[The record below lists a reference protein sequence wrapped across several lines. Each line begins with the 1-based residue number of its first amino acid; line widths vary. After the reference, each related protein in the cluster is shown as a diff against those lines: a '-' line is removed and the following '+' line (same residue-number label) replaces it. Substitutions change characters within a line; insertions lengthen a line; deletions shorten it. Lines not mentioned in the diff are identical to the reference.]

1 MSNLQTMILQND
13 GTVKLSFHPSGVSVE
28 SIQSWKNI
36 KKIVVRDNNFLG
48 LKEDGTVLSTLEN
61 EAEISKWSN
70 IEDIEASGS
79 YTWAKLRN

>member
-1 MSNLQTMILQND
+1 M
-13 GTVKLSFHPSGVSVE
+13 
-28 SIQSWKNI
+28 
-36 KKIVVRDNNFLG
+36 RDNNFLG

-70 IEDIEASGS
+70 IDDIEASGS